1 MKKQPQE
8 TNDDRMLGKVIAL
21 QLRQQLGGT
30 ESDCPE
36 TETVAA
42 FYDRTLSGAERA
54 MWENHFL
61 KCLRCQEYL
70 AELARLA
77 DADEPPSMLGES
89 AEEATDEPSPG
100 WFYRLA
106 WAIPFVI
113 IGVSSAVWYRE
124 DIQRFLQQ
132 HEETAMNTA
141 EPSIPAD
148 QPSPGTEAQPQGKPA
163 RAAKDLAPTAPGQAA
178 GSAKSK
184 KESASTAS
192 SGVMAQASG
201 QAGGGMAVPSRR
213 MELSDAAKVSEAKA
227 RMDVAEKRSKSAEVV
242 AAPAAAPPA
251 PQNAPAEADA
261 AARDQNFSKLGGL
274 TISGAQ
280 RKIATQWRVG
290 RRGTIQKP
298 DDSGGWTRIVSG
310 VDDDLFDITFAG
322 TTGWVVGHEGTV
334 LRSPDGGSTWQ
345 RVAAPTS
352 EDLVHVSSQGAQQ
365 AQVISR
371 SGKIFTT
378 TDGGQSWK

>member
-1 MKKQPQE
+1 
-8 TNDDRMLGKVIAL
+8 
-21 QLRQQLGGT
+21 
-30 ESDCPE
+30 
-36 TETVAA
+36 
-42 FYDRTLSGAERA
+42 
-54 MWENHFL
+54 
-61 KCLRCQEYL
+61 
-70 AELARLA
+70 
-77 DADEPPSMLGES
+77 
-89 AEEATDEPSPG
+89 
-100 WFYRLA
+100 
-106 WAIPFVI
+106 
-113 IGVSSAVWYRE
+113 
-124 DIQRFLQQ
+124 
-132 HEETAMNTA
+132 
-141 EPSIPAD
+141 
-148 QPSPGTEAQPQGKPA
+148 
-163 RAAKDLAPTAPGQAA
+163 
-178 GSAKSK
+178 
-184 KESASTAS
+184 
-192 SGVMAQASG
+192 
-201 QAGGGMAVPSRR
+201 
-213 MELSDAAKVSEAKA
+213 
-227 RMDVAEKRSKSAEVV
+227 MDVAEKRSKSAEVV

>member
-1 MKKQPQE
+1 
-8 TNDDRMLGKVIAL
+8 
-21 QLRQQLGGT
+21 
-30 ESDCPE
+30 
-36 TETVAA
+36 
-42 FYDRTLSGAERA
+42 
-54 MWENHFL
+54 
-61 KCLRCQEYL
+61 
-70 AELARLA
+70 
-77 DADEPPSMLGES
+77 
-89 AEEATDEPSPG
+89 
-100 WFYRLA
+100 LA

-132 HEETAMNTA
+132 REETAMNTA
-141 EPSIPAD
+141 EPSIPVD
-148 QPSPGTEAQPQGKPA
+148 QPSPGTVAQPQGKPA
-163 RAAKDLAPTAPGQAA
+163 RAAKDLAPTAPVQTATL
-178 GSAKSK
+178 AKSK

-192 SGVMAQASG
+192 SGAMAQASG
-201 QAGGGMAVPSRR
+201 QAGGGMAVPSAR
-213 MELSDAAKVSEAKA
+213 MELSDAAKMSEAKA
-227 RMDVAEKRSKSAEVV
+227 RMDVVEKRSQSAEVV

-251 PQNAPAEADA
+251 PKNAPAEADSGVKGLSSS
-261 AARDQNFSKLGGL
+261 RLGGL

-280 RKIATQWRVG
+280 RKIEAQWRVG
-290 RRGTIQKP
+290 RRGTIQKA
-298 DDSGGWTRIVSG
+298 DDSGGWARIVSG